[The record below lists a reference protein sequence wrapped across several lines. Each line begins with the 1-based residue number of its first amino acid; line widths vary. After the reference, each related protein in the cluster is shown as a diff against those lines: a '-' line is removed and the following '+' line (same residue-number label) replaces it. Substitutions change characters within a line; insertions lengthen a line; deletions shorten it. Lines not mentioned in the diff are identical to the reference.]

1 MEDAPRSVFLAQGS
15 WSAGWMD
22 GGRVISHLDLS
33 ASPGSIATS
42 SCSLNTV
49 TSFYLM
55 SGLSDMQISYG
66 LRQQET
72 EKGVYVPPT
81 HFTTEKAE
89 VHRVQVLNPQ
99 SHSE

>member
-1 MEDAPRSVFLAQGS
+1 
-15 WSAGWMD
+15 MD

-55 SGLSDMQISYG
+55 SGLSDKQISYA
-66 LRQQET
+66 LRLQET
-72 EKGVYVPPT
+72 EKVTGLWP
-81 HFTTEKAE
+81 
-89 VHRVQVLNPQ
+89 LNPFYY
-99 SHSE
+99 